1 MEPGPNASQGDDK
14 PAAMSKDVETQLSN
28 MDGNSL
34 KKQESTIAGEVQDLD
49 EANLYLRQH
58 NITPEYT
65 AELLED
71 PIANKKVSRKV
82 DMLLLPL
89 LCGTFFLQYIDKQ
102 AISYS
107 AVFDLFETTG
117 ITGDQYS
124 WLASI
129 FYFAYLF
136 AEWPSAYLAQHFP
149 TGRVVS
155 TYCFCWGSV
164 MLLTAATHNFVG
176 FAAMRFL
183 LGVFESVVTP
193 AFMMV
198 SLGRVGCIQQIH

>member
-1 MEPGPNASQGDDK
+1 MQPTASKGDDK
-14 PAAMSKDVETQLSN
+14 APAMSKDVEVQLSD
-28 MDGNSL
+28 MDCDFL
-34 KKQESTIAGEVQDLD
+34 KKQESTIEGEVEDLD
-49 EANLYLRQH
+49 EANLFLRQH
-58 NITPEYT
+58 NITPEYI

-71 PIANKKVSRKV
+71 KNANKKVSRKV
-82 DMLLLPL
+82 DFLLLPL

-155 TYCFCWGSV
+155 IYCFCWGSV
-164 MLLTAATHNFVG
+164 MLLTAATHNFAG

-198 SLGRVGCIQQIH
+198 SHAHVLCMWHMH

>member
-1 MEPGPNASQGDDK
+1 MSTEPNTAKDDNK
-14 PAAMSKDVETQLSN
+14 TPTMSKDMEVQLSST
-28 MDGNSL
+28 DGISL
-34 KKQESTIAGEVQDLD
+34 KKQESAIEGEVEDLD
-49 EANLYLRQH
+49 EANLFLRQH
-58 NITPEYT
+58 NITPEYM

-71 PIANKKVSRKV
+71 NIANKRVSRKV
-82 DMLLLPL
+82 DLLLLPL

-102 AISYS
+102 AMGYS

-155 TYCFCWGSV
+155 LFCFCWGSI
-164 MLLTAATHNFVG
+164 MLLTAATHNFAG
-176 FAAMRFL
+176 FAVMRFL

-198 SLGRVGCIQQIH
+198 SLALLDCMPHIR

>member
-1 MEPGPNASQGDDK
+1 MSTEPNTTKCCDK
-14 PAAMSKDVETQLSN
+14 TPTMSKDMEVQLSS
-28 MDGNSL
+28 MDANSL
-34 KKQESTIAGEVQDLD
+34 QKQESAIVGEVEDLD
-49 EANLYLRQH
+49 EANLFLRQH
-58 NITPEYT
+58 NITPEYM

-71 PIANKKVSRKV
+71 DIANKRVSRKV
-82 DMLLLPL
+82 DLLLLPL

-102 AISYS
+102 AMGYS

-155 TYCFCWGSV
+155 LFCFCWGSI
-164 MLLTAATHNFVG
+164 MLLTAATHNFAG
-176 FAAMRFL
+176 FAVMRFL

-198 SLGRVGCIQQIH
+198 SLTLLDCMPTRR

>member
-1 MEPGPNASQGDDK
+1 MSTEPNTTKCDDK
-14 PAAMSKDVETQLSN
+14 KPTMSKDVEVQLSS
-28 MDGNSL
+28 MDANSL
-34 KKQESTIAGEVQDLD
+34 HKQESAIVGEVEDLD
-49 EANLYLRQH
+49 EANLFLRQH
-58 NITPEYT
+58 NITPEYM

-71 PIANKKVSRKV
+71 DIANKRVSRKV
-82 DMLLLPL
+82 DLLLLPL

-102 AISYS
+102 AMGYS

-155 TYCFCWGSV
+155 LFCFCWGSI
-164 MLLTAATHNFVG
+164 MLLTAATHNFAG
-176 FAAMRFL
+176 FAVMRFL

-198 SLGRVGCIQQIH
+198 SLTLLDCMPTRR

>member
-1 MEPGPNASQGDDK
+1 MEPGLNASKGDDK
-14 PAAMSKDVETQLSN
+14 PAAMSKNVETQLSN

-34 KKQESTIAGEVQDLD
+34 KKQESTIAGEVEDLD

-58 NITPEYT
+58 NITPEYI

-71 PIANKKVSRKV
+71 QTANKKVSRKV

-117 ITGDQYS
+117 TTGDQYS

-164 MLLTAATHNFVG
+164 MLLTAATHNFAG

-198 SLGRVGCIQQIH
+198 SLGRVGCIQHIH